1 MGFPL
6 LNVYL
11 ESSQEIFV
19 CLEVLKLVKKKTNK
33 NAQHKFTVRTIL
45 KYTKMFTIM

>member
-19 CLEVLKLVKKKTNK
+19 RLEVLKLVKKSNK